1 MQYDNRSGIQRCTDK
16 VSVPRS
22 FTVRRGTL
30 LSDAA
35 ACGDVEAVF
44 EGRAAFSV
52 VQTWPAGHPLSVRDE
67 LLLAAL
73 DEGPGGLPAWLQTE

>member
-1 MQYDNRSGIQRCTDK
+1 M
-16 VSVPRS
+16 S

-44 EGRAAFSV
+44 EGRAALSV
-52 VQTWPAGHPLSVRDE
+52 VQTWPAGHPLSCRDE

-73 DEGPGGLPAWLQTE
+73 DEGPGGLPAWLQME